1 MMPGKRKTDADS
13 YFDRAKPYIKTL
25 IEKQL
30 KEMGSSKIIM
40 TLWVLWKKPMRRLI
54 KLDPDDATDDIYY

>member
-40 TLWVLWKKPMRRLI
+40 TLWVLWKKPIRRLI